1 MKFSEK
7 MSELDKILRK
17 LEGESLP
24 IEEAM
29 NDFERGVA
37 LVKECGEYLEN
48 AKQRITIL
56 TEKGEKEV
64 DRNSFAKGE

>member
-29 NDFERGVA
+29 SDFERGVA
-37 LVKECGEYLEN
+37 LVKECKEYLEN
-48 AKQRITIL
+48 AKQRISIL
-56 TEKGEKEV
+56 TENGEREV
-64 DRNSFAKGE
+64 DRSSFVKGE